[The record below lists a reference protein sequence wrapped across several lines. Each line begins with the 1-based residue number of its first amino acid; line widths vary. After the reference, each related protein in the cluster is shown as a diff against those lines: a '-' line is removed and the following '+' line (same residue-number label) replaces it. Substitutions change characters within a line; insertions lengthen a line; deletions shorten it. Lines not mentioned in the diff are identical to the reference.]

1 MTAYSTFLMLFLH
14 DYFSC
19 SFVLIF
25 VDTNKWRVHFK
36 CEPRLMEDFMTEEE
50 SARAFDAHAQRF
62 DIDCPLNFPSVD
74 ASPDLRTMRSKRS
87 RKRGVTWSADE
98 EKWQAFTWS
107 SSCVGDRTFIGPAV
121 AAKSKAVAMY
131 AAWKKNRC
139 ARSYFYNSPVCM
151 TVFHLTLLLHIIL
164 Y

>member
-1 MTAYSTFLMLFLH
+1 MIIFPAL
-14 DYFSC
+14 
-19 SFVLIF
+19 FVLIF
-25 VDTNKWRVHFK
+25 VATPWGKKWRVHFVGSSDR
-36 CEPRLMEDFMTEEE
+36 ESGPRLIEDFMTEEE

-62 DIDCPLNFPSVD
+62 DIDCPLNFPSDD

-107 SSCVGDRTFIGPAV
+107 ASCVGDRTFIGPAV
-121 AAKSKAVAMY
+121 AAKSKAVAIY

-139 ARSYFYNSPVCM
+139 ARSYF
-151 TVFHLTLLLHIIL
+151 
-164 Y
+164 